1 MSEKTPLCA
10 MNCCHRFYELE
21 DFFKSAKTNGYSQ
34 VELWTGPQHFFLDYQ
49 QYESPDRLLHL
60 EDQYELKIIGIC
72 PEQTNPKPHNMAAKD
87 SAMQERVLAYFKN
100 AIDVAAAVKAK
111 QVVVTSG
118 WAFYNEP
125 LKIAYQR
132 SVKMLQQLSEY
143 AETKKMLLA
152 IEALQ
157 KEESLLANTTMD
169 LKYLLSD
176 VNRPSLKV
184 CLDTGA
190 MAAAGETIQDY
201 FDVFSSDIVHS
212 HFVDVKGTT
221 THLAWGD
228 GQRNMSEDLAV
239 FVQNKYSGFYSIE
252 IVNSQYFRNPQKA
265 DAQSMAMYRRMV
277 KK

>member
-1 MSEKTPLCA
+1 MAEKSPLCA
-10 MNCCHRFYELE
+10 MNCCYRFYGLE
-21 DFFKSAKTNGYSQ
+21 DFFKSAKDNGYSQ

-49 QYESPDRLLHL
+49 QHENPDKLLRL
-60 EDQYELKIIGIC
+60 EDQYEIKIIGIC

-87 SAMQERVLAYFKN
+87 PAMQKRVLAYFKK
-100 AIDVAAAVKAK
+100 AIDVAVAVKAK

-125 LKIAYQR
+125 LLAAYQR
-132 SVKMLQQLSEY
+132 SVQMLQRVSEY
-143 AETKKMLLA
+143 AETQNMLLA

-157 KEESLLANTTMD
+157 QEESLIANTAAD
-169 LKYLLSD
+169 LKRLLND

-184 CLDTGA
+184 CLDIGA
-190 MAAAGETIQDY
+190 MAAAGETIQHY
-201 FDVFSSDIVHS
+201 FDLFSDDIVHS
-212 HFVDVKGTT
+212 HFVDVKEKI

-228 GQRNMSEDLAV
+228 GERRMAEDLAV
-239 FVQNKYSGFYSIE
+239 FAQNNYQGFYSVE
-252 IVNSQYFRNPQKA
+252 TVNSQYFKNPQKA